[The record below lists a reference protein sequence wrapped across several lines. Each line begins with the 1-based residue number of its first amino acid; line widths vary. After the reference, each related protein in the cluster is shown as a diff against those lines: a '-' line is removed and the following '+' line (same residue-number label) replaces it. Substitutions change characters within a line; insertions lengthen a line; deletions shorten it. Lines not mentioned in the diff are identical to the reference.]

1 MIPSLW
7 LYPYGSFSN
16 IPNCINYSWIR
27 ILVSTW
33 HSLCNHFSDSRLCD
47 DDRAAADADI
57 LRRLLPLRDR
67 RRVNLERLNLCD
79 DLLQKACKLQA
90 RARPVRVS
98 ECARGPPAAVA
109 PVHSRFVAE
118 QPVSGADDQKGRR
131 LDWQT
136 DPPAVRTQKAD
147 DAIRRV

>member
-16 IPNCINYSWIR
+16 IPYCINYPWIR

-33 HSLCNHFSDSRLCD
+33 HSICNHFSDSRLCD

-57 LRRLLPLRDR
+57 LRRLLPLWDR

-79 DLLQKACKLQA
+79 DLFQEACKLQA
-90 RARPVRVS
+90 RAWPVRVFK
-98 ECARGPPAAVA
+98 CTRGPPAAVA

-131 LDWQT
+131 LDWQA

-147 DAIRRV
+147 DAIRWV